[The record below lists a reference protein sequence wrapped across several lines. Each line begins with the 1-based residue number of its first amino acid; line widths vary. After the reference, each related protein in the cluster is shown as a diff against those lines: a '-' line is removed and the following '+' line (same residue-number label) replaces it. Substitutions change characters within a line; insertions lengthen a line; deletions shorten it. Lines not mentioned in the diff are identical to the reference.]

1 MAVLAAGKR
10 ASQMEPTYAIK
21 VTTETF
27 YVEQQSEP
35 ASDRYVFA
43 YTITIENVGTA
54 AAQLIDRHW
63 IITDG
68 RGEVEEVKGDGVV
81 GDQPVL
87 DPGESYQYTSGAM
100 LKTPVGTMTGS
111 YGMVAEDG
119 HAFKADIPTFSLAM
133 PRTLH

>member
-1 MAVLAAGKR
+1 
-10 ASQMEPTYAIK
+10 MEPTYAIK

-54 AAQLIDRHW
+54 TARLIDRHW

-87 DPGESYQYTSGAM
+87 EPGESYPYTSGAM
-100 LKTPVGTMTGS
+100 LKTPASISIRTM
-111 YGMVAEDG
+111 
-119 HAFKADIPTFSLAM
+119 HAQCTKKFQIFSRKRKRKVF
-133 PRTLH
+133 RTL